1 MSEAVRV
8 PTSTFSIFDDQSC
21 PLEAAYRRFGVLQV
35 AQRPKLVELKA
46 FPDDACRQH
55 QLLHVRLEAIEAR
68 SQERLDRF
76 RDPDF
81 GRPGQGS
88 PVITLADESA
98 LVDQHPQEFLAEER
112 IALGARDDLRPE
124 IVRELLDVQ
133 EAANEGSRLGVVQRL
148 EVDDCRVRPACA
160 PARLVLQELR
170 SSDSHDHQ
178 WDVERALDD
187 AGKDVDHDRVR
198 PLKIVHH
205 DDGR

>member
-124 IVRELLDVQ
+124 IVRQRVTGLLQTQDYR
-133 EAANEGSRLGVVQRL
+133 GSALDR
-148 EVDDCRVRPACA
+148 RPPL
-160 PARLVLQELR
+160 PAREQDLETVGQ
-170 SSDSHDHQ
+170 
-178 WDVERALDD
+178 
-187 AGKDVDHDRVR
+187 
-198 PLKIVHH
+198 
-205 DDGR
+205 

>member
-1 MSEAVRV
+1 
-8 PTSTFSIFDDQSC
+8 
-21 PLEAAYRRFGVLQV
+21 
-35 AQRPKLVELKA
+35 
-46 FPDDACRQH
+46 
-55 QLLHVRLEAIEAR
+55 LEAIEAR

-148 EVDDCRVRPACA
+148 EGDDCRFPPASA
-160 PARLVLQELR
+160 PDRLVPYDR
-170 SSDSHDHQ
+170 TSSDSHDDQ
-178 WDVERALDD
+178 WYVERALDD
-187 AGKDVDHDRVR
+187 RRKRVEQAR
-198 PLKIVHH
+198 V
-205 DDGR
+205 